1 MIPSLRD
8 PRIHV
13 AFKGGPLLQAIMES
27 QAAYSHPQDQ
37 HDVEDKVLLDIVQ
50 KWWNWLPRPK
60 QVFQL

>member
-13 AFKGGPLLQAIMES
+13 ACKGGLTLQAIMETAS
-27 QAAYSHPQDQ
+27 EGSPPEESRH
-37 HDVEDKVLLDIVQ
+37 VEDRVLLDIVQ

-60 QVFQL
+60 EV